1 MFVEIVKYKRAVE
14 CVLPRELG
22 REKGVKLAENGDMRI
37 DDDVVM
43 DLRIGVWD
51 FTLEVVCL
59 ALDVLACKA
68 TLASDPSV
76 SNSSSEAEVVF
87 DTSNL
92 LSSSILS
99 SSTYSSPLSTLG
111 LMIEGCRRDG
121 VRDSREMM
129 EDDEGINF
137 ESGWSFISIGLPART
152 LVAIRL
158 AGDILVELAWREG
171 ETVLV
176 LAAEDR
182 DVVLRATER
191 IELAEEPLMFIL
203 FAISLSAS
211 TLKLWGW
218 LEIGLRRRPI

>member
-137 ESGWSFISIGLPART
+137 ESGRSFISIGLPART

-158 AGDILVELAWREG
+158 AGDILVELAGREG